1 MFREH
6 HFLPFLCEN
15 VVSSL
20 LVPLP
25 NKLSTLLW
33 WNTNNN
39 NNNNNQYHLFHVKLK
54 RKRWTSP
61 LEKPLCIQQRLD
73 RSRSPFS
80 RGIFENCIDKRK
92 QRIKGSRTKRKQK
105 ERRGLPFSRDL
116 VSAGCQDKDSRR
128 SGRVKR
134 ERPEFIREQSH
145 FIAI

>member
-1 MFREH
+1 M
-6 HFLPFLCEN
+6 
-15 VVSSL
+15 
-20 LVPLP
+20 
-25 NKLSTLLW
+25 
-33 WNTNNN
+33 
-39 NNNNNQYHLFHVKLK
+39 
-54 RKRWTSP
+54 
-61 LEKPLCIQQRLD
+61 CIQQRLD

-134 ERPEFIREQSH
+134 ERQFLLKGCYPAASIPFEARHGPDTTFSNGVKWLATEVSSQASGSPARTLDTSPISLTPL
-145 FIAI
+145 INV